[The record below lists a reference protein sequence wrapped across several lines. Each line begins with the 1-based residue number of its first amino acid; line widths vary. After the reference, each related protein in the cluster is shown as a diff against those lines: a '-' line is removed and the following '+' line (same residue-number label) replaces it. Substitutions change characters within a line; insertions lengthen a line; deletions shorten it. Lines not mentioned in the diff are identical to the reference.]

1 MDFGTTNSLIALSNQ
16 QKVQIITNDQYL
28 ELIPSVIAF
37 QGERFIVGDP
47 NIINNLRSIKRFFGK
62 KLSDI
67 QNNPALSAL
76 VKDYIDLNS
85 EILRIKFAG
94 KLMTVPEIA
103 AQIFLYLR
111 QQATKK
117 LNSEVKKAV
126 ITVPAHFN
134 DAARGEVMLAAKIA
148 GFEVLRLIAEPTAAA
163 YAYGLNRPL
172 RKLAYAEEF
181 EGDAE
186 RRTAAYSNVREDSS
200 TASTYKLPAEVEFPK
215 RSNKESRGC
224 YLVYDLGGGTFDVSI
239 LNMQTGVLQVIATG
253 GDNILGGD
261 DIDHL
266 VMSYFCDKYKLL
278 ESNELIKLA
287 KKAKETL
294 SVQNKFDIIYEEKI
308 SDSLHKS
315 KKLSEFLGETKPSTA
330 AYIDVREER
339 RRVST
344 TKSPTRLTYA
354 GSLLELDIENFE
366 RLILPLVERTIAI
379 TKDTLEQAKN
389 PDISGII
396 LVGGSTRIPLISK
409 SLMQTFNTIIF
420 SDINPDKAVAWGAA
434 LQAENL
440 TSANINSLLIDVVP
454 LSLGIELNGGITEKI
469 ILRNSPIPIS
479 VTKEFTT
486 YVDNQTS
493 MKLHVVQGEREMVED
508 CRSLAKFELKLPL
521 MKAGGVRIEVTFSID
536 ADGILSVSA
545 LEKNSGVSHV
555 VSLKPSYGLNET
567 EITEILE
574 NAYQNAAGDYNKK
587 LLQETIINTKA
598 LIYNVENAIREMPNL
613 LAKNEM
619 EKIDMAIKTL
629 KEAID
634 SNDRDY
640 IIECSKTFEV
650 VTEHFL
656 SERLNSTIEGLL
668 KGKHINEIR

>member
-1 MDFGTTNSLIALSNQ
+1 MQIIEISEAGSSNQHEHDKDIAVGIDFGTTNSLIALSN
-16 QKVQIITNDQYL
+16 KQIIQIIIDDHGQ

-37 QGERFIVGDP
+37 HGKDFIVGND
-47 NIINNLRSIKRFFGK
+47 NIIDNFRSIKRLFGK

-67 QNNPALSAL
+67 QNNPALFAL
-76 VKDYIDLNS
+76 VKDYIDLNNQ
-85 EILRIKFAG
+85 ILRIKFAER
-94 KLMTVPEIA
+94 LMTVPEVA
-103 AQIFLYLR
+103 AQIFLYLK
-111 QQATKK
+111 QQATEK
-117 LNSEVKKAV
+117 LNLEIKKAV

-163 YAYGLNRPL
+163 YAYGLN
-172 RKLAYAEEF
+172 K
-181 EGDAE
+181 
-186 RRTAAYSNVREDSS
+186 
-200 TASTYKLPAEVEFPK
+200 K
-215 RSNKESRGC
+215 SRGY

-266 VMSYFCDKYKLL
+266 VMRHFCDKYKLL
-278 ESNELIKLA
+278 ESSKLIKLA

-294 SVQNKFDIIYEEKI
+294 SGQNKCAMIYEEATI
-308 SDSLHKS
+308 
-315 KKLSEFLGETKPSTA
+315 
-330 AYIDVREER
+330 
-339 RRVST
+339 
-344 TKSPTRLTYA
+344 
-354 GSLLELDIENFE
+354 LELYLENFE
-366 RLILPLVERTIAI
+366 QLILPLVERTIAI
-379 TKDTLEQAKN
+379 TKDTLEHAGN
-389 PDISGII
+389 PNISGII
-396 LVGGSTRIPLISK
+396 LVGGPTRIPLISR
-409 SLMQTFNTIIF
+409 SLAKTFNTVIF
-420 SDINPDKAVAWGAA
+420 SDINPDKAVVWGAA

-440 TSANINSLLIDVVP
+440 TSANVNSLLIDVVP

-479 VTKEFTT
+479 VTKEFTN

-508 CRSLAKFELKLPL
+508 CRSLARFELKLPL
-521 MKAGGVRIEVTFSID
+521 MKAGGVRAEVTFSID

-545 LEKNSGVSHV
+545 LEKNSNISHDV
-555 VSLKPSYGLNET
+555 LLKPSYDFNES

-574 NAYQNAAGDYNKK
+574 NAYQNAASDHNKK
-587 LLQETIINTKA
+587 LLQETIIDTKS
-598 LIYNVENAIREMPNL
+598 LIYNIKNAIREMPNL

-629 KEAID
+629 EEAIN

-640 IIECSKTFEV
+640 IIECSKNFENI
-650 VTEHFL
+650 TEHFL
-656 SERLNSTIEGLL
+656 SERLNSATLDLL
-668 KGKHINEIR
+668 KGKHIDEIN

>member
-1 MDFGTTNSLIALSNQ
+1 MQIIEISEAGSSNQHEHDKDIAVGIDFGTTNSLIALSN
-16 QKVQIITNDQYL
+16 KQIIQIIIDDHGQ

-37 QGERFIVGDP
+37 HGKDFIVGND
-47 NIINNLRSIKRFFGK
+47 NIIDNFRSIKRLFGK

-67 QNNPALSAL
+67 QNNPALFAL

-85 EILRIKFAG
+85 QILRIKFVER
-94 KLMTVPEIA
+94 LMTVPEVA
-103 AQIFLYLR
+103 AQIFLYLK
-111 QQATKK
+111 QQATEK
-117 LNSEVKKAV
+117 LNLEIKKAV

-163 YAYGLNRPL
+163 YAYGLN
-172 RKLAYAEEF
+172 
-181 EGDAE
+181 
-186 RRTAAYSNVREDSS
+186 
-200 TASTYKLPAEVEFPK
+200 
-215 RSNKESRGC
+215 KESSGY

-266 VMSYFCDKYKLL
+266 VMKYFCNKYKLV

-287 KKAKETL
+287 KKTKETL
-294 SVQNKFDIIYEEKI
+294 SVQNKCSIIYEEKI
-308 SDSLHKS
+308 
-315 KKLSEFLGETKPSTA
+315 
-330 AYIDVREER
+330 
-339 RRVST
+339 
-344 TKSPTRLTYA
+344 
-354 GSLLELDIENFE
+354 LELNIEDFE
-366 RLILPLVERTIAI
+366 RLISPLVERTIAI
-379 TKDTLEQAKN
+379 TKDTLEHAGN
-389 PDISGII
+389 PNISGII
-396 LVGGSTRIPLISK
+396 LVGGSTRIPLISR
-409 SLMQTFNTIIF
+409 SLAKTFNTVIF
-420 SDINPDKAVAWGAA
+420 SDINPDKAVVWGAA

-440 TSANINSLLIDVVP
+440 TSANVNSLLIDVVP

-479 VTKEFTT
+479 VTKEFTN

-508 CRSLAKFELKLPL
+508 CRSLARFELKLPL

-545 LEKNSGVSHV
+545 LEKNSNISHNIEI
-555 VSLKPSYGLNET
+555 KPSYGLNES

-574 NAYQNAAGDYNKK
+574 NAYQNAASDHNKK
-587 LLQETIINTKA
+587 LLQETIIDTKS
-598 LIYNVENAIREMPNL
+598 LIYNIKNAIREMPNL

-629 KEAID
+629 EEAID

-640 IIECSKTFEV
+640 IIECSKTFE
-650 VTEHFL
+650 TITKHFFF
-656 SERLNSTIEGLL
+656 ERLNNATLDLL
-668 KGKHINEIR
+668 KGKHIDKIR

>member
-1 MDFGTTNSLIALSNQ
+1 MQIIEISEAGSSNQHEHDKDIAVGIDFGTTNSLIALSN
-16 QKVQIITNDQYL
+16 KQIIQIIIDDHGQ

-37 QGERFIVGDP
+37 HGKDFIVGND
-47 NIINNLRSIKRFFGK
+47 NIIDNFRSIKRLFGK

-67 QNNPALSAL
+67 RNNPVFFSL
-76 VKDYIDLNS
+76 VKDYIDLDS
-85 EILRIKFAG
+85 EILRIRFAG
-94 KLMTVPEIA
+94 KLLTIPEIA
-103 AQIFLYLR
+103 GQIFLYLKK
-111 QQATKK
+111 QATQK

-163 YAYGLNRPL
+163 YAYGLN
-172 RKLAYAEEF
+172 
-181 EGDAE
+181 
-186 RRTAAYSNVREDSS
+186 
-200 TASTYKLPAEVEFPK
+200 
-215 RSNKESRGC
+215 KESSGY

-266 VMSYFCDKYKLL
+266 VMKYFCNKYKLV

-287 KKAKETL
+287 KKTKETL
-294 SVQNKFDIIYEEKI
+294 SVQNKCSIIYEEKI
-308 SDSLHKS
+308 
-315 KKLSEFLGETKPSTA
+315 
-330 AYIDVREER
+330 
-339 RRVST
+339 
-344 TKSPTRLTYA
+344 
-354 GSLLELDIENFE
+354 LELNIEDFE
-366 RLILPLVERTIAI
+366 RLISPLVERTIAI
-379 TKDTLEQAKN
+379 TKDTLEHAGN
-389 PDISGII
+389 PNISGII

-409 SLMQTFNTIIF
+409 SLRQMFNTTIF
-420 SDINPDKAVAWGAA
+420 SDINPDKAVVWGAA

-479 VTKEFTT
+479 VTKEFTN

-508 CRSLAKFELKLPL
+508 CRSLARFELKLPL

-545 LEKNSGVSHV
+545 LEKNSNISHNIEI
-555 VSLKPSYGLNET
+555 KPSYGLNES

-574 NAYQNAAGDYNKK
+574 NAYQNAASDHNKK
-587 LLQETIINTKA
+587 LLQETIIDTKS
-598 LIYNVENAIREMPNL
+598 LIYNIKNAIREMPNL

-629 KEAID
+629 EEAIN

-640 IIECSKTFEV
+640 IIECSKNFENI
-650 VTEHFL
+650 TEHFL
-656 SERLNSTIEGLL
+656 SERLNNATLSLL
-668 KGKHINEIR
+668 KGKHIDKIR

>member
-16 QKVQIITNDQYL
+16 QVVQIITNDQDL

-37 QGERFIVGDP
+37 HGESFIVGNHD
-47 NIINNLRSIKRFFGK
+47 IIDNLRSIKRLFGK

-67 QNNPALSAL
+67 QNNPALFSL

-85 EILRIKFAG
+85 EILRLQFAG

-111 QQATKK
+111 QQATER

-163 YAYGLNRPL
+163 YAYGLN
-172 RKLAYAEEF
+172 
-181 EGDAE
+181 
-186 RRTAAYSNVREDSS
+186 
-200 TASTYKLPAEVEFPK
+200 
-215 RSNKESRGC
+215 KESRGC

-266 VMSYFCDKYKLL
+266 VMKYFCDKYKLVA
-278 ESNELIKLA
+278 SNELIKLA
-287 KKAKETL
+287 KKVKETL
-294 SVQNKFDIIYEEKI
+294 SVQNKCSIIYEEKI

-315 KKLSEFLGETKPSTA
+315 KIVEGFLGETKPSTA
-330 AYIDVREER
+330 AYINVREER

-344 TKSPTRLTYA
+344 TKSPTRLAYA

-366 RLILPLVERTIAI
+366 RLITPLVERTIAI

-389 PDISGII
+389 HDISGII

-409 SLMQTFNTIIF
+409 SLRQTFNTIIF
-420 SDINPDKAVAWGAA
+420 SDINPDKAVVWGAA

-479 VTKEFTT
+479 VTKEFTN

-545 LEKNSGVSHV
+545 LEKNSNISHNIEI
-555 VSLKPSYGLNET
+555 KPSYGLNES

-574 NAYQNAAGDYNKK
+574 NAYQNAASDHNKK
-587 LLQETIINTKA
+587 LLQETIINTKS
-598 LIYNVENAIREMPNL
+598 LLYNIENAIREMPNL

-640 IIECSKTFEV
+640 IIECSKNFESI
-650 VTEHFL
+650 TEHFL
-656 SERLNSTIEGLL
+656 AERLNSTVEGLL
-668 KGKHINEIR
+668 KGKHINEIN

>member
-1 MDFGTTNSLIALSNQ
+1 MQIIEISEAGSFQHKENDNNIAVGIDFGTTNSLIALSNQ
-16 QKVQIITNDQYL
+16 QMVQIITDDQYL
-28 ELIPSVIAF
+28 GLIPSVIAF
-37 QGERFIVGDP
+37 QGENFIVGNP
-47 NIINNLRSIKRFFGK
+47 NIIDNLRSIKRLFGK

-67 QNNPALSAL
+67 QNNPALFAL
-76 VKDYIDLNS
+76 VKDYVDLDS
-85 EILRIKFAG
+85 EILRIQFAE
-94 KLMTVPEIA
+94 KLMTIPEVA

-163 YAYGLNRPL
+163 YAYGLN
-172 RKLAYAEEF
+172 
-181 EGDAE
+181 
-186 RRTAAYSNVREDSS
+186 
-200 TASTYKLPAEVEFPK
+200 
-215 RSNKESRGC
+215 KESRGC

-239 LNMQTGVLQVIATG
+239 LNMQTGVFQVIATG

-266 VMSYFCDKYKLL
+266 VMNYFCDKYKLA
-278 ESNELIKLA
+278 ESSELIKLT

-294 SVQNKFDIIYEEKI
+294 SAQNKCSIIYEEKI
-308 SDSLHKS
+308 
-315 KKLSEFLGETKPSTA
+315 
-330 AYIDVREER
+330 
-339 RRVST
+339 
-344 TKSPTRLTYA
+344 
-354 GSLLELDIENFE
+354 LELNIENFE
-366 RLILPLVERTIAI
+366 RLILPLVKRTIAI

-409 SLMQTFNTIIF
+409 SLTQTFSTIIF
-420 SDINPDKAVAWGAA
+420 SDINPDKAVVWGAA

-469 ILRNSPIPIS
+469 ILRNSPIPMS
-479 VTKEFTT
+479 VTKEFTN

-545 LEKNSGVSHV
+545 LEKNSNVSHNIEI
-555 VSLKPSYGLNET
+555 KPSYGLNES
-567 EITEILE
+567 EITKILE
-574 NAYQNAAGDYNKK
+574 NAYQNATSDHNKK
-587 LLQETIINTKA
+587 LLQETIINTKS
-598 LIYNVENAIREMPNL
+598 LIYNIENAIREMPNL

-640 IIECSKTFEV
+640 IIECSKNFESI
-650 VTEHFL
+650 TEHFL
-656 SERLNSTIEGLL
+656 SERLNSATLSLL
-668 KGKHINEIR
+668 KGKHIDEIR

>member
-1 MDFGTTNSLIALSNQ
+1 MQIIEISEAGSSQHKENDNNIAVGIDFGTTNSLIAWSNQ
-16 QKVQIITNDQYL
+16 QVVQIITDDQDI

-37 QGERFIVGDP
+37 YGESFIVGNP
-47 NIINNLRSIKRFFGK
+47 NIVDNLRSIKRLFGK

-67 QNNPALSAL
+67 QNNPALFAL

-85 EILRIKFAG
+85 QTLRLQFAE

-111 QQATKK
+111 QQATEK
-117 LNSEVKKAV
+117 LNSEIKKAV

-163 YAYGLNRPL
+163 YAYGLN
-172 RKLAYAEEF
+172 
-181 EGDAE
+181 
-186 RRTAAYSNVREDSS
+186 
-200 TASTYKLPAEVEFPK
+200 
-215 RSNKESRGC
+215 KESSGY

-266 VMSYFCDKYKLL
+266 VMKYFCDKYKLV

-294 SVQNKFDIIYEEKI
+294 SVQNKFGIIYEEK
-308 SDSLHKS
+308 
-315 KKLSEFLGETKPSTA
+315 
-330 AYIDVREER
+330 V
-339 RRVST
+339 
-344 TKSPTRLTYA
+344 
-354 GSLLELDIENFE
+354 LELDIENFE

-379 TKDTLEQAKN
+379 TKDTLEQAEN

-409 SLMQTFNTIIF
+409 SLRQTFNTRLPAKVIF
-420 SDINPDKAVAWGAA
+420 SDINPDKAVVWGAA

-440 TSANINSLLIDVVP
+440 TAANINSLLIDVVP

-479 VTKEFTT
+479 VTKEFTN

-545 LEKNSGVSHV
+545 LEKNSNISHN
-555 VSLKPSYGLNET
+555 LEIKPSYGLNDS

-574 NAYQNAAGDYNKK
+574 NAYQNAASDHNKK
-587 LLQETIINTKA
+587 LLQETIIDTKY
-598 LIYNVENAIREMPNL
+598 LIYNIENAIREMPNL

-619 EKIDMAIKTL
+619 RKIDMAIKTL
-629 KEAID
+629 KEAIN

-640 IIECSKTFEV
+640 IIECSNNFESI
-650 VTEHFL
+650 TEHFL
-656 SERLNSTIEGLL
+656 SERLNNATLSLL
-668 KGKHINEIR
+668 KGKHIDEIN

>member
-1 MDFGTTNSLIALSNQ
+1 MQIIEISEAGSSKHKENDNDIAVGIDFGTTNSLIAWSNQ
-16 QKVQIITNDQYL
+16 QMVQIITDDQNL

-37 QGERFIVGDP
+37 QDKNFIVGD
-47 NIINNLRSIKRFFGK
+47 NYIVNNLRSIKRLFGK

-67 QNNPALSAL
+67 QNNPTLFAL

-85 EILRIKFAG
+85 QILRIKFAER
-94 KLMTVPEIA
+94 LMTVPEVA
-103 AQIFLYLR
+103 AQIFLYLK
-111 QQATKK
+111 QQATEK
-117 LNSEVKKAV
+117 LNLEIKKAV

-163 YAYGLNRPL
+163 YAYGLNKNIPDIFQE
-172 RKLAYAEEF
+172 LARRASGEQAECIQTYMSMRSPEARQRQHLKD
-181 EGDAE
+181 EG
-186 RRTAAYSNVREDSS
+186 Y
-200 TASTYKLPAEVEFPK
+200 
-215 RSNKESRGC
+215 RGY

-266 VMSYFCDKYKLL
+266 VMKYFCNKYKLVK
-278 ESNELIKLA
+278 SNELIKLA
-287 KKAKETL
+287 KKTKETL
-294 SVQNKFDIIYEEKI
+294 SVQNKCSIIYEKKI
-308 SDSLHKS
+308 
-315 KKLSEFLGETKPSTA
+315 
-330 AYIDVREER
+330 
-339 RRVST
+339 
-344 TKSPTRLTYA
+344 
-354 GSLLELDIENFE
+354 LELNIEDFE
-366 RLILPLVERTIAI
+366 RLISPLVERTIAI
-379 TKDTLEQAKN
+379 TKDTLEQANN
-389 PDISGII
+389 PDILGII

-409 SLMQTFNTIIF
+409 SLRQMFNTTIF
-420 SDINPDKAVAWGAA
+420 SDINPDKAVVWGAA

-479 VTKEFTT
+479 VTKEFTN

-493 MKLHVVQGEREMVED
+493 MKLHVVQGEREMGED
-508 CRSLAKFELKLPL
+508 CRSLARFELKLPL

-545 LEKNSGVSHV
+545 LEKNSNISHNIEI
-555 VSLKPSYGLNET
+555 KPSYGLNES

-574 NAYQNAAGDYNKK
+574 NAYQNAASDHNKK
-587 LLQETIINTKA
+587 LLQETIIDTKS
-598 LIYNVENAIREMPNL
+598 LIYNIKNAIREMPNL

-619 EKIDMAIKTL
+619 GKIDMAIKTL
-629 KEAID
+629 EEAIN

-640 IIECSKTFEV
+640 IIECSKNFENI
-650 VTEHFL
+650 TENFL
-656 SERLNSTIEGLL
+656 SERLNSATLDLL
-668 KGKHINEIR
+668 KGKHIDEIN

>member
-1 MDFGTTNSLIALSNQ
+1 MQIIEISEAGASQHKKNDNDIAVGIDFGTTNSLIAWSNQ
-16 QKVQIITNDQYL
+16 QMVQIITDTQNL

-37 QGERFIVGDP
+37 QDKNFIVGD
-47 NIINNLRSIKRFFGK
+47 NDVANNLRSIKRLFGK

-67 QNNPALSAL
+67 QNNPTLFAL
-76 VKDYIDLNS
+76 VQDYIDLNS
-85 EILRIKFAG
+85 ETLRLRFAE
-94 KLMTVPEIA
+94 KMMTVPEVA
-103 AQIFLYLR
+103 AQIFLYLK
-111 QQATKK
+111 QQATEK

-163 YAYGLNRPL
+163 YAYGLNKNIPDIFQE
-172 RKLAYAEEF
+172 LARRASGEQAEC
-181 EGDAE
+181 
-186 RRTAAYSNVREDSS
+186 SQ
-200 TASTYKLPAEVEFPK
+200 TYMSM
-215 RSNKESRGC
+215 RSPEARQRQHLKDKGYRGC

-266 VMSYFCDKYKLL
+266 VMKYFCDKYKLV

-287 KKAKETL
+287 KKTKETL
-294 SVQNKFDIIYEEKI
+294 SVQNKCSIIYEEKI
-308 SDSLHKS
+308 SELNMEDFESLIS
-315 KKLSEFLGETKPSTA
+315 
-330 AYIDVREER
+330 
-339 RRVST
+339 
-344 TKSPTRLTYA
+344 
-354 GSLLELDIENFE
+354 
-366 RLILPLVERTIAI
+366 PLVERTIAI
-379 TKDTLEQAKN
+379 TKDTLEQANN

-409 SLMQTFNTIIF
+409 SLRQTFNTTIF
-420 SDINPDKAVAWGAA
+420 SDINPDKAVVWGAA

-479 VTKEFTT
+479 VTKEFTN

-493 MKLHVVQGEREMVED
+493 MKLYVVQGEREMVED

-545 LEKNSGVSHV
+545 LEKNSNISHNIEI
-555 VSLKPSYGLNET
+555 KPSYGLNES

-574 NAYQNAAGDYNKK
+574 NAYQNAASDHNKK
-587 LLQETIINTKA
+587 LLQETIIDTKS
-598 LIYNVENAIREMPNL
+598 LIYNIKNAIREMPNL
-613 LAKNEM
+613 LANNEM

-629 KEAID
+629 EEAID

-640 IIECSKTFEV
+640 IIECSKNFENI
-650 VTEHFL
+650 TEHFL
-656 SERLNSTIEGLL
+656 AERLNKATLSLL
-668 KGKHINEIR
+668 KGKHIDKI

>member
-1 MDFGTTNSLIALSNQ
+1 MQIIEISEAGSSNQHEHDKDIAVGIDFGTTNSLIALSN
-16 QKVQIITNDQYL
+16 KQIIQIIIDDHDQ

-37 QGERFIVGDP
+37 HGKDFIVGND
-47 NIINNLRSIKRFFGK
+47 NIIDNFRSIKRLFGK

-67 QNNPALSAL
+67 QNNPALFAL

-85 EILRIKFAG
+85 QILRIKFAER
-94 KLMTVPEIA
+94 LMTVPEVA
-103 AQIFLYLR
+103 AQIFLYLK
-111 QQATKK
+111 QQATEK
-117 LNSEVKKAV
+117 LNLEIKKAV

-163 YAYGLNRPL
+163 YAYGLN
-172 RKLAYAEEF
+172 K
-181 EGDAE
+181 
-186 RRTAAYSNVREDSS
+186 
-200 TASTYKLPAEVEFPK
+200 K
-215 RSNKESRGC
+215 SRGY

-266 VMSYFCDKYKLL
+266 VMRHFCDKYKLL
-278 ESNELIKLA
+278 ESSKLIKLA

-294 SVQNKFDIIYEEKI
+294 SGQNKCAMIYEEATI
-308 SDSLHKS
+308 
-315 KKLSEFLGETKPSTA
+315 
-330 AYIDVREER
+330 
-339 RRVST
+339 
-344 TKSPTRLTYA
+344 
-354 GSLLELDIENFE
+354 LELYLENFE
-366 RLILPLVERTIAI
+366 QLILPLVERTIAI
-379 TKDTLEQAKN
+379 TKDTLEQANN

-396 LVGGSTRIPLISK
+396 LVGGSTRIPLISR
-409 SLMQTFNTIIF
+409 SLAKTFNTVIF
-420 SDINPDKAVAWGAA
+420 SDINPDKAVVWGAA

-440 TSANINSLLIDVVP
+440 TSANVNSLLIDVVP

-479 VTKEFTT
+479 VTKEFTN

-508 CRSLAKFELKLPL
+508 CRSLARFELKLPL
-521 MKAGGVRIEVTFSID
+521 MKAGGARAEVTFSID

-545 LEKNSGVSHV
+545 LEKNSNISHD
-555 VSLKPSYGLNET
+555 VSLKPSYGFNES

-574 NAYQNAAGDYNKK
+574 NAYQNAASDHNKK
-587 LLQETIINTKA
+587 LLQETIIDTKS
-598 LIYNVENAIREMPNL
+598 LIYNIKNAIREMPNL

-619 EKIDMAIKTL
+619 GKIDMAIKTL
-629 KEAID
+629 EEAIN

-640 IIECSKTFEV
+640 IIECSKNFENI
-650 VTEHFL
+650 TEHFL
-656 SERLNSTIEGLL
+656 SERLNSATLDLL
-668 KGKHINEIR
+668 KGKHIDEIN

>member
-1 MDFGTTNSLIALSNQ
+1 MQIIEISEAGSSQHKENDNDIAVGIDFGTTNSLIAWSNQ
-16 QKVQIITNDQYL
+16 QMVQIITDDQNL

-37 QGERFIVGDP
+37 QDKNFIVGD
-47 NIINNLRSIKRFFGK
+47 NDIVNNFRSIKRLFGK

-67 QNNPALSAL
+67 RNNPVFFSL
-76 VKDYIDLNS
+76 VKDYIDLDS
-85 EILRIKFAG
+85 EILRIRFAG
-94 KLMTVPEIA
+94 KLLTIPEIA
-103 AQIFLYLR
+103 GQIFLYLKK
-111 QQATKK
+111 QATQK

-148 GFEVLRLIAEPTAAA
+148 GFRVLRLIAEPTAAA
-163 YAYGLNRPL
+163 YAYGLN
-172 RKLAYAEEF
+172 
-181 EGDAE
+181 
-186 RRTAAYSNVREDSS
+186 
-200 TASTYKLPAEVEFPK
+200 
-215 RSNKESRGC
+215 KESSGC
-224 YLVYDLGGGTFDVSI
+224 YLVYDLGGGTFDISI
-239 LNMQTGVLQVIATG
+239 LNMQTGIFQVIATG

-266 VMSYFCDKYKLL
+266 VMKYFCDKYKLVK
-278 ESNELIKLA
+278 SNELIKLA

-294 SVQNKFDIIYEEKI
+294 SVQNKCSIIYEEKI
-308 SDSLHKS
+308 
-315 KKLSEFLGETKPSTA
+315 
-330 AYIDVREER
+330 
-339 RRVST
+339 
-344 TKSPTRLTYA
+344 
-354 GSLLELDIENFE
+354 LELNIEDFE
-366 RLILPLVERTIAI
+366 RLISPLVERTIAI
-379 TKDTLEQAKN
+379 TKDTLEQANN

-409 SLMQTFNTIIF
+409 SLRQMFNTTIF
-420 SDINPDKAVAWGAA
+420 SDINPDKAVVWGAA

-479 VTKEFTT
+479 VTKEFTN

-508 CRSLAKFELKLPL
+508 CRSLARFELKLPL

-545 LEKNSGVSHV
+545 LEKNSNISHNLE
-555 VSLKPSYGLNET
+555 LKPSYGLNES

-574 NAYQNAAGDYNKK
+574 NAYQNATSDHNKK
-587 LLQETIINTKA
+587 LLKETIIDTKS
-598 LIYNVENAIREMPNL
+598 LIYNIKNAIREMPNL

-629 KEAID
+629 EEAIN

-640 IIECSKTFEV
+640 IIECSKNFENI
-650 VTEHFL
+650 TEHFL
-656 SERLNSTIEGLL
+656 SERLNNATLSLL
-668 KGKHINEIR
+668 KGKHIDEIN

>member
-1 MDFGTTNSLIALSNQ
+1 MQIIEISEAGSSNQHEHDKDIAVGIDFGTTNSLIALSN
-16 QKVQIITNDQYL
+16 KQIIQIIIDDHGQ
-28 ELIPSVIAF
+28 ELIPSIIAF
-37 QGERFIVGDP
+37 HGKDFIVGND
-47 NIINNLRSIKRFFGK
+47 NIIDNFRSIKRLFGK

-67 QNNPALSAL
+67 RNNPVFFSL
-76 VKDYIDLNS
+76 VKDYIDLDS
-85 EILRIKFAG
+85 EILRIRFAG
-94 KLMTVPEIA
+94 KLLTIPEIA
-103 AQIFLYLR
+103 GQIFLHLKK
-111 QQATKK
+111 QATQK

-163 YAYGLNRPL
+163 YAYGLN
-172 RKLAYAEEF
+172 
-181 EGDAE
+181 
-186 RRTAAYSNVREDSS
+186 
-200 TASTYKLPAEVEFPK
+200 
-215 RSNKESRGC
+215 KESSGY

-266 VMSYFCDKYKLL
+266 VMKYFCNKYKLV

-287 KKAKETL
+287 KKTKETL
-294 SVQNKFDIIYEEKI
+294 SVQNKCSIIYEEKI
-308 SDSLHKS
+308 
-315 KKLSEFLGETKPSTA
+315 
-330 AYIDVREER
+330 
-339 RRVST
+339 
-344 TKSPTRLTYA
+344 
-354 GSLLELDIENFE
+354 LELNIEDFE
-366 RLILPLVERTIAI
+366 RLISPLVERTIAI
-379 TKDTLEQAKN
+379 TKDTLEHAGN
-389 PDISGII
+389 PNISGII
-396 LVGGSTRIPLISK
+396 LVGGSTRIPLISR
-409 SLMQTFNTIIF
+409 SLAKTFNTVIF
-420 SDINPDKAVAWGAA
+420 SDINPDKAVVWGAA

-440 TSANINSLLIDVVP
+440 TSANVNSLLIDVVP

-479 VTKEFTT
+479 VTKEFTN

-508 CRSLAKFELKLPL
+508 CRSLARFELKLPL

-545 LEKNSGVSHV
+545 LEKNSNISHNIEI
-555 VSLKPSYGLNET
+555 KPSYGLNES

-574 NAYQNAAGDYNKK
+574 NAYQNAASDHNKK
-587 LLQETIINTKA
+587 LLQETIIDTKS
-598 LIYNVENAIREMPNL
+598 LIYNIENAIREMPNL

-629 KEAID
+629 EEAIN

-640 IIECSKTFEV
+640 IIECSKNFENI
-650 VTEHFL
+650 TEHFL
-656 SERLNSTIEGLL
+656 SERLNNSTLSLL
-668 KGKHINEIR
+668 KGKHIDKIRGNDN

>member
-1 MDFGTTNSLIALSNQ
+1 MQIIEISEAGSSNQHEHDKDIAVGIDFGTTNSLIALSN
-16 QKVQIITNDQYL
+16 KQIIQIIIDDHGQ

-37 QGERFIVGDP
+37 HGKDFIVGND
-47 NIINNLRSIKRFFGK
+47 NIIDNFRSIKRLFGK

-67 QNNPALSAL
+67 QNNPALFAL
-76 VKDYIDLNS
+76 VKDYIDLDS
-85 EILRIKFAG
+85 EILRIRFAG
-94 KLMTVPEIA
+94 KLLTIPEIA
-103 AQIFLYLR
+103 GQIFLYLKK
-111 QQATKK
+111 QATQK

-163 YAYGLNRPL
+163 YAYGLN
-172 RKLAYAEEF
+172 
-181 EGDAE
+181 
-186 RRTAAYSNVREDSS
+186 
-200 TASTYKLPAEVEFPK
+200 
-215 RSNKESRGC
+215 KESSGC

-266 VMSYFCDKYKLL
+266 VMRHFCDKYKLL
-278 ESNELIKLA
+278 ESSKLIKLA

-294 SVQNKFDIIYEEKI
+294 SGQNKCSIIYEEKI
-308 SDSLHKS
+308 
-315 KKLSEFLGETKPSTA
+315 
-330 AYIDVREER
+330 
-339 RRVST
+339 
-344 TKSPTRLTYA
+344 
-354 GSLLELDIENFE
+354 LELNIEDFE
-366 RLILPLVERTIAI
+366 RLISPLVERTIAI
-379 TKDTLEQAKN
+379 TKDTLEYAGN
-389 PDISGII
+389 PNISGII
-396 LVGGSTRIPLISK
+396 LVGGSTRIPLISR
-409 SLMQTFNTIIF
+409 SLAKTFNTVIF
-420 SDINPDKAVAWGAA
+420 SDINPDKAVVWGAA

-440 TSANINSLLIDVVP
+440 TSANVNSLLIDVVP

-479 VTKEFTT
+479 VTKEFTN

-508 CRSLAKFELKLPL
+508 CRSLARFELKLPL

-545 LEKNSGVSHV
+545 LEKNSNISHNIEI
-555 VSLKPSYGLNET
+555 KPSYGLNES

-574 NAYQNAAGDYNKK
+574 NAYQNAASDHNKK
-587 LLQETIINTKA
+587 LLQETIIDTKS
-598 LIYNVENAIREMPNL
+598 LIYNIENAIRETPNI

-619 EKIDMAIKTL
+619 EKIDTVINTL

-640 IIECSKTFEV
+640 IIECSKTFE
-650 VTEHFL
+650 TITKHFFF
-656 SERLNSTIEGLL
+656 ERLNNATLDLL
-668 KGKHINEIR
+668 KGKHIDKIR

>member
-1 MDFGTTNSLIALSNQ
+1 MQIIEISEAGSSNQHEHDKDIAVGIDFGTTNSLIALSN
-16 QKVQIITNDQYL
+16 KQIIQIIIDDHGQ

-37 QGERFIVGDP
+37 HGKDFIVGND
-47 NIINNLRSIKRFFGK
+47 NIIDNFRSIKRLFGK

-67 QNNPALSAL
+67 QNNPALFAL

-85 EILRIKFAG
+85 QILRIKFAE
-94 KLMTVPEIA
+94 KLMTVPEVA
-103 AQIFLYLR
+103 AQIFLYLK
-111 QQATKK
+111 QQATEK
-117 LNSEVKKAV
+117 LNSEIKKAV

-163 YAYGLNRPL
+163 YAYGLNKNIPDIFQE
-172 RKLAYAEEF
+172 LARRASGEQAECSQTYMSMRSPEARQRQHLKD
-181 EGDAE
+181 EG
-186 RRTAAYSNVREDSS
+186 Y
-200 TASTYKLPAEVEFPK
+200 
-215 RSNKESRGC
+215 RGC
-224 YLVYDLGGGTFDVSI
+224 YLVYDLGGGTFDVSL

-266 VMSYFCDKYKLL
+266 VMRHFCDKYKLL
-278 ESNELIKLA
+278 ESSKLIKLA

-294 SVQNKFDIIYEEKI
+294 SVQNKCSIIYEEKI
-308 SDSLHKS
+308 
-315 KKLSEFLGETKPSTA
+315 
-330 AYIDVREER
+330 
-339 RRVST
+339 
-344 TKSPTRLTYA
+344 
-354 GSLLELDIENFE
+354 LELNIEDFE
-366 RLILPLVERTIAI
+366 RLISPLVERTIDI
-379 TKDTLEQAKN
+379 TKDTLEHAGN
-389 PDISGII
+389 PNISGII
-396 LVGGSTRIPLISK
+396 LVGGSTRIPLISR
-409 SLMQTFNTIIF
+409 SLAKTFNTVIF
-420 SDINPDKAVAWGAA
+420 SDINPDKAVVWGAA

-479 VTKEFTT
+479 VTKEFTN

-508 CRSLAKFELKLPL
+508 CRSLARFELKLPL

-545 LEKNSGVSHV
+545 LEKNSNISHN
-555 VSLKPSYGLNET
+555 LEIKPSYGLNES

-574 NAYQNAAGDYNKK
+574 NAYQNAASDHNKK
-587 LLQETIINTKA
+587 LLQETIIDTKS
-598 LIYNVENAIREMPNL
+598 LIYNIKNAIREMPNL

-629 KEAID
+629 EEAIN

-640 IIECSKTFEV
+640 IIECSKNFENI
-650 VTEHFL
+650 TEHFL
-656 SERLNSTIEGLL
+656 SERLNNATLSLL
-668 KGKHINEIR
+668 KGKHVDEIN

>member
-1 MDFGTTNSLIALSNQ
+1 MQIIEISEAGSSQHKENDNDIAVGIDFGTTNSLIAWSNQ
-16 QKVQIITNDQYL
+16 QMVQIITDAQNL

-37 QGERFIVGDP
+37 QDKNFIVGD
-47 NIINNLRSIKRFFGK
+47 NDIVNNLRSIKRLFGK

-67 QNNPALSAL
+67 QNNPALFAL
-76 VKDYIDLNS
+76 VKDYINLDS
-85 EILRIKFAG
+85 EILRLEFAG
-94 KLMTVPEIA
+94 KLMTVPEVA

-111 QQATKK
+111 QQATEK
-117 LNSEVKKAV
+117 LNLEIKKAV

-163 YAYGLNRPL
+163 YAYGLNKENIPDIFQE
-172 RKLAYAEEF
+172 LARRASGER
-181 EGDAE
+181 AE
-186 RRTAAYSNVREDSS
+186 RSQTYVNTRSS
-200 TASTYKLPAEVEFPK
+200 EAQQRQHLKDEGY
-215 RSNKESRGC
+215 RGC

-266 VMSYFCDKYKLL
+266 VMKYFCDKYKLV

-287 KKAKETL
+287 KKVKETL
-294 SVQNKFDIIYEEKI
+294 SVQNKFDIIYEVK
-308 SDSLHKS
+308 
-315 KKLSEFLGETKPSTA
+315 
-330 AYIDVREER
+330 V
-339 RRVST
+339 
-344 TKSPTRLTYA
+344 
-354 GSLLELDIENFE
+354 LELDIENFE

-409 SLMQTFNTIIF
+409 SLRQTFNTTIF
-420 SDINPDKAVAWGAA
+420 SDINPDKAVVWGAA

-479 VTKEFTT
+479 VTKEFTN

-508 CRSLAKFELKLPL
+508 CRSLARFELKLPL

-545 LEKNSGVSHV
+545 LEKNSNISHNIEI
-555 VSLKPSYGLNET
+555 KPSYGLNES

-574 NAYQNAAGDYNKK
+574 NAYQNAASDHNKK
-587 LLQETIINTKA
+587 LLQETIIDTKS
-598 LIYNVENAIREMPNL
+598 LIYNIKNAIREMPNL

-640 IIECSKTFEV
+640 IIECSKNFENI
-650 VTEHFL
+650 TEHFL
-656 SERLNSTIEGLL
+656 SERLNNATLSLL
-668 KGKHINEIR
+668 KGKHIDEIK

>member
-1 MDFGTTNSLIALSNQ
+1 MQIIEISEAGSSNQHEHDKDIAVGIDFGTTNSLIALSN
-16 QKVQIITNDQYL
+16 KQIIQIIIDDHGQ

-37 QGERFIVGDP
+37 HGKDFIVGND
-47 NIINNLRSIKRFFGK
+47 NIIDNFRSIKRLFGK

-67 QNNPALSAL
+67 RNNPVFFSL
-76 VKDYIDLNS
+76 VKDYINLDS
-85 EILRIKFAG
+85 EILRIRFAG
-94 KLMTVPEIA
+94 KLLTIPEIA
-103 AQIFLYLR
+103 GQIFLYLKK
-111 QQATKK
+111 QATQK

-163 YAYGLNRPL
+163 YAYGLN
-172 RKLAYAEEF
+172 
-181 EGDAE
+181 
-186 RRTAAYSNVREDSS
+186 
-200 TASTYKLPAEVEFPK
+200 
-215 RSNKESRGC
+215 KESSGC

-266 VMSYFCDKYKLL
+266 VMRHFCDKYKLL
-278 ESNELIKLA
+278 ESSKLIKLA

-294 SVQNKFDIIYEEKI
+294 SGQNKCAMIYEEATI
-308 SDSLHKS
+308 
-315 KKLSEFLGETKPSTA
+315 
-330 AYIDVREER
+330 
-339 RRVST
+339 
-344 TKSPTRLTYA
+344 
-354 GSLLELDIENFE
+354 LELYLENFE
-366 RLILPLVERTIAI
+366 QLILPLVERTIAI
-379 TKDTLEQAKN
+379 TKDTLEHAGN
-389 PDISGII
+389 PNISGII

-409 SLMQTFNTIIF
+409 SLAKTFNTVIF
-420 SDINPDKAVAWGAA
+420 SDINPDKAVVWGAA

-440 TSANINSLLIDVVP
+440 TSANVNSLLIDVVP

-508 CRSLAKFELKLPL
+508 CRSLAKFELKLPM
-521 MKAGGVRIEVTFSID
+521 MKAGGVRAEVTFSID

-545 LEKNSGVSHV
+545 LERNSDISHD
-555 VSLKPSYGLNET
+555 VSLKPSYGLNES

-574 NAYQNAAGDYNKK
+574 NAYQNAASDHNKK
-587 LLQETIINTKA
+587 LLQETIIHTKS
-598 LIYNVENAIREMPNL
+598 LIYNIENAIRETPNI

-619 EKIDMAIKTL
+619 EKIDTVINTL

-640 IIECSKTFEV
+640 IIECSKTFE
-650 VTEHFL
+650 TITKHFFY
-656 SERLNSTIEGLL
+656 ERLNNATLDLL
-668 KGKHINEIR
+668 KGKHIDKIR